1 METKTKGWTSRP
13 RREKGEHFREP
24 SSASSSFWI
33 SISSRLFYEDRAG
46 WRAGLFQEF
55 FKEFNTPPSPQSS
68 HPHPPGSHTHT
79 HTRSPL
85 HPWHVGP
92 AVERVIVTPCP
103 MLGRTHGPNCPCH
116 RPDSGCEI
124 LDLTSSALM
133 KEHGGTGTGGGAE
146 DTPRWGVRG
155 CGGGG
160 GGVGSCMHVV
170 SVEVIKFPR

>member
-1 METKTKGWTSRP
+1 MKAGRHGSEGRKENVSGNHPLP
-13 RREKGEHFREP
+13 RRFSGFLSALVCFMRTEQDGEQD
-24 SSASSSFWI
+24 
-33 SISSRLFYEDRAG
+33 SSRSSL
-46 WRAGLFQEF
+46 
-55 FKEFNTPPSPQSS
+55 KSSTPPQSS
-68 HPHPPGSHTHT
+68 HHPRAPTHT

-103 MLGRTHGPNCPCH
+103 MLERTHGPNCPCH

-146 DTPRWGVRG
+146 DTPRWGG
-155 CGGGG
+155 K
-160 GGVGSCMHVV
+160 GVWWWWWWG
-170 SVEVIKFPR
+170 